1 MEIAL
6 LIIVL
11 GFAITSLNAKE
22 SVNSL
27 ISFALM
33 MLFLGIYYLYL
44 NEKLLGLFQ
53 IFVYTGGISVLMLF
67 GITLIGTTL
76 PKVSR
81 NPFSALGS
89 FLFFITLSSLFL
101 INSSELREV
110 TNIKVEQKE
119 LFSLYYSDMTII
131 FALIGTSLIYATV
144 KVIKK
149 LRRVKNI

>member
-67 GITLIGTTL
+67 GITLSGTTL

>member
-89 FLFFITLSSLFL
+89 FLFFITLSYLFL